1 MLLCELQEAGKGC
14 GPDGPTAPPLPYGG
28 SPARTGGLHFP
39 ACPALREGAG
49 MGAGPTAA
57 LAHCLTAAP
66 GRSGDLERLWEK
78 MAAAGFALKVKWGR
92 GERGHGASRW
102 ALTSF
107 PRGLDSRC
115 VSRRCGS

>member
-1 MLLCELQEAGKGC
+1 MPRAAGE
-14 GPDGPTAPPLPYGG
+14 GG
-28 SPARTGGLHFP
+28 NGG
-39 ACPALREGAG
+39 GAS
-49 MGAGPTAA
+49 TAA
-57 LAHCLTAAP
+57 LAHCLAAAP